1 MKHSLLLFIFFV
13 FSCHAIAQS
22 DNNDFWNKEIENS
35 SDIIKP
41 YILST
46 HPFGIYIS
54 RLNHNFNVRSPD
66 KYFFSFEVSSGNIVL
81 PYVKSYELTDPNDQK
96 TAENLPWHD
105 REYSFDLNK
114 VPSKIKEFAADG
126 VIRSY
131 RFTFTLPIT
140 VHHELNFSLRAN
152 SLDGGKYPYSIFTS
166 DETIEWFHRNIAGGK
181 DPFSRQY
188 YGLNK
193 AGISYKDENGKV
205 LTMNNG
211 NFTIPGIDINYN
223 YYPKLEMNEKHY
235 IYLNFGAQ
243 LGINT
248 SRYNP
253 VADFGISSS
262 ILKKMIIKDKN
273 ILSFGAS
280 GGILRQHFV
289 EYGDRVN
296 ISNQDFLYS
305 FEGLVHYKIKLKNK
319 NHLSYGINYNFQTSY
334 FKKKDIDHIVLTGER
349 INTHWQK
356 TISHLY
362 DNLEGWN
369 FICTYSTRKFSYFVY
384 FREDLN
390 LDNAPDFQTGIGLK
404 MVIKKKD

>member
-1 MKHSLLLFIFFV
+1 MKHLLFLFIFFV
-13 FSCHAIAQS
+13 FSFYAIAQS

-41 YILST
+41 NILSN

-66 KYFFSFEVSSGNIVL
+66 KYSFSFEVSSGNVVL
-81 PYVKSYELTDPNDQK
+81 PYVKSYELTDPDDQK

-105 REYSFDLNK
+105 REYAFDLNK

-140 VHHELNFSLRAN
+140 VHHELNFSLRMN

-223 YYPKLEMNEKHY
+223 YYPKLEMNEKHH

-248 SRYNP
+248 SQYNP
-253 VADFGISSS
+253 VADVGISSS
-262 ILKKMIIKDKN
+262 ILKKMIIKNKN

-280 GGILRQHFV
+280 AGVLRQHFLQ
-289 EYGDRVN
+289 YGDWVN

-305 FEGLVHYKIKLKNK
+305 FEALIDYKVKLKN
-319 NHLSYGINYNFQTSY
+319 NNRLSYGINYNFQTSY
-334 FKKKDIDHIVLTGER
+334 YKKKDIDHIVLTGER

-369 FICTYSTRKFSYFVY
+369 FICTYSTRRFSYFVY

-404 MVIKKKD
+404 MSIKKH